1 MIATLLRA
9 TALLLA
15 VVAVNAPEHPR
26 SPGSTPLPPMVL
38 PPPPAPPVERERGVA
53 LGLFAEDVS
62 FSYGP
67 LLAEI
72 VALGATHVALVVPLY
87 QTDGASTELGLDTR
101 LSPTLETVADTARLA
116 RRDGLDV
123 TIFPIVRL
131 SAPRA
136 GEWRGTLAPRD
147 RDAWFASYGDQLG
160 DLAGVAALT
169 GAKRLVVGS
178 ELSTLDGTADLERWR
193 PVLERV
199 HGVFSG
205 KLVYSA
211 NWDHYRQAALLDLV
225 DEAGISGYFG
235 LREPTAPDDDATVEA
250 GWRRVRRELE
260 AWRSGRDQPFIF
272 TELGYRSRAGAT
284 ATPWDEGTGGKP
296 DLDEQRRGFA
306 AFRRAWSDSA
316 ALDGLYIWNWYG
328 YGGPGTTG
336 YTPRGK
342 PAEAEVR
349 ALLQSL

>member
-1 MIATLLRA
+1 MTPVARLA
-9 TALLLA
+9 GLLLA
-15 VVAVNAPEHPR
+15 VLSVNPLEHSPR
-26 SPGSTPLPPMVL
+26 EPGSTPLPPAAV
-38 PPPPAPPVERERGVA
+38 PQPPAPPVQRERGVS
-53 LGLFAEDVS
+53 LGMFAEDVS
-62 FSYGP
+62 FSYGS

-87 QTDGASTELGLDTR
+87 QTDGSSTKLGLDTR

-116 RRDGLDV
+116 RRDGLEV
-123 TIFPIVRL
+123 MIFPIVRL

-136 GEWRGTLAPRD
+136 GEWRGTLAPSD
-147 RDAWFASYGDQLG
+147 HDAWFASYGERLG
-160 DLAGVAALT
+160 DLAAVAALT
-169 GAKRLVVGS
+169 GAQRIVIGS
-178 ELSTLDGTADLERWR
+178 ELSTLDGEGDLDRWR
-193 PVLERV
+193 GVIERV
-199 HGVFSG
+199 RGVFRG

-211 NWDHYRQAALLDLV
+211 NWDHYRQAPLLDLV

-235 LREPTAPDDDATVEA
+235 LRDPQAPDDDATAEA

-260 AWRSGRDQPFIF
+260 AWRANRDQPFIF

-284 ATPWDEGTGGKP
+284 ATPWDETPGGKP

-316 ALDGLYIWNWYG
+316 ALDGVYVWNWYG
-328 YGGPGTTG
+328 YGGPGTIG

-349 ALLQSL
+349 ALLNGL